1 MNWIEIILSIF
12 FIALFIKIGLCMIEE
27 FTDVD

>member
-12 FIALFIKIGLCMIEE
+12 FIALFIKITFCMIED
-27 FTDVD
+27 FNDVD